1 MTESIRVVVADDHP
15 LFREGV
21 INSLRSMPDIL
32 VVGQASDADEAVRL
46 VREELPD
53 LALLD
58 VTMPGGGIEA
68 ARKIAAACPA
78 TRIVMLTVSE
88 DEDDLLAAMKAGA
101 SGYVLK
107 GVSARELAGVVRSVS
122 AGEVYVAPSLAFG
135 LLREMSKPRASDP
148 LAELSGRERQVLELV
163 ANGLSNQ
170 EIGLKLGLAEK
181 TIKHYMTN
189 ILTKLQV
196 RSRVEAALLAAR
208 VGLGQP
214 GAGPR

>member
-1 MTESIRVVVADDHP
+1 MTQSTEPIRVVVADDHP

-21 INSLRSMPDIL
+21 VTSLRSNPDIE
-32 VVGQASDADEAVRL
+32 VVGQAQDAAGALRV

-53 LALLD
+53 LVLLD
-58 VTMPGGGIEA
+58 VTMPGGGVSA
-68 ARKIAAACPA
+68 AAQIASACPA

-88 DEDDLLAAMKAGA
+88 DEDDLLSAMKAGA

-107 GVSARELAGVVRSVS
+107 GVSASDLARVVRSVS
-122 AGEVYVAPSLAFG
+122 GGEVYVAPSLAFG
-135 LLREMSKPRASDP
+135 LLREMSAPPPNDP
-148 LAELSGRERQVLELV
+148 LAELSVRERQVLELV
-163 ANGLSNQ
+163 ANGMSNQ

-208 VGLGQP
+208 SGLGQL
-214 GAGPR
+214 G

>member
-1 MTESIRVVVADDHP
+1 MSEAIRVVVADDHP

-21 INSLRSMPDIL
+21 INSLDAMADIV
-32 VVGQASDADEAVRL
+32 VVGQAADADAAFRIVRD
-46 VREELPD
+46 EMPD

-68 ARKIAAACPA
+68 ARRIAAACPV

-122 AGEVYVAPSLAFG
+122 AGDVYVAPSLAFG
-135 LLREMSKPRASDP
+135 LLREMSQPRTSDP
-148 LAELSGRERQVLELV
+148 LADLSARERQVLELV
-163 ANGLSNQ
+163 ASGMSNQ
-170 EIGLKLGLAEK
+170 EIGLKLSLAEK

-214 GAGPR
+214 TSPR

>member
-1 MTESIRVVVADDHP
+1 MSEQIRVVVADDHP

-21 INSLRSMPDIL
+21 VTSLHSMEDIN
-32 VVGQASDADEAVRL
+32 VVGQAENADEAVRV

-107 GVSARELAGVVRSVS
+107 GVSARELASVVRSVS

-135 LLREMSKPRASDP
+135 LLREMSKPRPSDP
-148 LAELSGRERQVLELV
+148 LDELSSRERQVLELV
-163 ANGLSNQ
+163 AEGLSNQ
-170 EIGLKLGLAEK
+170 EIGAKLGLAEK

-208 VGLGQP
+208 AGLGQQ
-214 GAGPR
+214 R

>member
-1 MTESIRVVVADDHP
+1 MTQSTEPIRVVVADDHP

-21 INSLRSMPDIL
+21 VTSLRSNPDIE
-32 VVGQASDADEAVRL
+32 VVGQAQDAAGALRV
-46 VREELPD
+46 VREQLPD
-53 LALLD
+53 LVLLD
-58 VTMPGGGIEA
+58 VTMPGGGVSA
-68 ARKIAAACPA
+68 AAQIASACPA

-88 DEDDLLAAMKAGA
+88 DEDDLLSAMKAGA

-107 GVSARELAGVVRSVS
+107 GVSASDLARVVRSVS
-122 AGEVYVAPSLAFG
+122 GGDVYVAPSLAFG
-135 LLREMSKPRASDP
+135 LLREMSAPPPNDP
-148 LAELSGRERQVLELV
+148 LAELSARERQVLELV
-163 ANGLSNQ
+163 ANGMSNQ

-208 VGLGQP
+208 SGLGQP
-214 GAGPR
+214 G

>member
-1 MTESIRVVVADDHP
+1 MSQSIEPIRVVVADDHP

-21 INSLRSMPDIL
+21 VTSLRSNPDIE
-32 VVGQASDADEAVRL
+32 VVGQAADAAGAVRV

-53 LALLD
+53 LVLLD
-58 VTMPGGGIEA
+58 VTMPGGGVSA
-68 ARKIAAACPA
+68 AAQIASACPA

-88 DEDDLLAAMKAGA
+88 DEDDLLSAMKAGA

-107 GVSARELAGVVRSVS
+107 GVSASDLARVVRSVS
-122 AGEVYVAPSLAFG
+122 GGEVYVAPSLAFG
-135 LLREMSKPRASDP
+135 LLREMSAPPPNDP
-148 LAELSGRERQVLELV
+148 LAELSVRERQVLELV
-163 ANGLSNQ
+163 ASGMSNQ

-208 VGLGQP
+208 SGLGHP
-214 GAGPR
+214 G